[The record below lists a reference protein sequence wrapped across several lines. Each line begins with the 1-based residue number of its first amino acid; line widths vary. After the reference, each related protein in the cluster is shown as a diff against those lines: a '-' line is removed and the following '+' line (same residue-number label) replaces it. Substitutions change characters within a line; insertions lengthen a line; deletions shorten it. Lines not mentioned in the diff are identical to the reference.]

1 MKQRWERLEER
12 TARDFGGRRQPGSG
26 NKWNK
31 KGDVSTPILL
41 IENKYRGNNSL
52 TLKALDLTK
61 ICDEATAE
69 GRVPALVIELAGSE
83 YVLFTKDDVLELFG
97 DRMGA
102 AGLAGR
108 Q

>member
-1 MKQRWERLEER
+1 VKKRWERLEER

-26 NKWNK
+26 SQWNR
-31 KGDVSTPILL
+31 KGDVVTPILL

-52 TLKALDLTK
+52 TLKALALQT
-61 ICDEATAE
+61 ICDQATAE
-69 GRVPALVIELAGSE
+69 GRVPALVIELDGRE

-97 DRMGA
+97 DRVGA
-102 AGLAGR
+102 AGLAGP